1 MKLDDIQSN
10 IPIYLSAIK
19 AVSQIGD
26 YSKAQSIAKQIPDS
40 LLVENQIRGALI
52 DLWGKVGS
60 VVEAKLIFDKIRQP
74 NIIEYTTMVNSYGLN
89 GMGMQAIALFHQ
101 IPREFLHEATYVCA
115 LNACSHSGL
124 VSEARLIFKN
134 IEMKTM
140 RIYSTMID
148 CLSRASAFEQAQEL
162 IDEYERNH
170 SPDST
175 MYMALL
181 SGARNAKNV
190 YLSQNIYDRM
200 KNLFPEE
207 KDPLISAAV
216 LLANVYASSG
226 EIDKASDIRL
236 EIYKSGTK
244 KKVGLTWIT
253 VDGQ

>member
-1 MKLDDIQSN
+1 
-10 IPIYLSAIK
+10 
-19 AVSQIGD
+19 
-26 YSKAQSIAKQIPDS
+26 
-40 LLVENQIRGALI
+40 
-52 DLWGKVGS
+52 
-60 VVEAKLIFDKIRQP
+60 
-74 NIIEYTTMVNSYGLN
+74 
-89 GMGMQAIALFHQ
+89 
-101 IPREFLHEATYVCA
+101 VCA

-181 SGARNAKNV
+181 SGARNAKNA

-200 KNLFPEE
+200 KNLFPEK
-207 KDPLISAAV
+207 KDPLISPDDA
-216 LLANVYASSG
+216 
-226 EIDKASDIRL
+226 
-236 EIYKSGTK
+236 
-244 KKVGLTWIT
+244 
-253 VDGQ
+253 